1 MAGSSTLKLAGHALC
16 LGIPLL
22 APLGVSLG
30 VPWLSPLAVFGVLPF
45 LSLLIGEDRS
55 LPVAGLRRSPALLA
69 YLDFLPRI
77 YAAVWMG
84 TLAWA
89 AAYASRETPGT
100 AGLAALAV
108 SVGIAS
114 ALAIC
119 TAHELM
125 HRRSPADVLLA
136 RLMASACLY
145 GHMPVEHF
153 HHHAT
158 VGDVA
163 AGATAPRGM
172 SIYRFAPT
180 DFLHGLGN
188 AWAVERARLRRT
200 RAGWWRNRALQDHAL
215 GLGLALSFF
224 AGFGTAGLVVFIG
237 QAVFAVFC
245 FEVITY
251 VHHYGLVRGENEEAG
266 PQHAWAH
273 HCWLTNCL
281 TFNNTFQGDHHL
293 RPGVP
298 YYELHAMYGA
308 PRLPASYLTMFCLA
322 LVPPLWRALMDP
334 RLDALAQA
342 RARGMAMARQELPE
356 WLRAGQCR

>member
-16 LGIPLL
+16 LGMPLL
-22 APLGVSLG
+22 APLGVWLDI
-30 VPWLSPLAVFGVLPF
+30 PWLSPLLVFGLFPI
-45 LSLLIGEDRS
+45 LALLLGEDHS
-55 LPVAGLRRSPALLA
+55 LPIAGLRRSPMLVA

-77 YAAVWMG
+77 YAVVWMA
-84 TLAWA
+84 TLTWA
-89 AAYASRETPGT
+89 AGYASRMNLSGT
-100 AGLAALAV
+100 GLAGLTV
-108 SVGIAS
+108 SVGIGS

-125 HRRSPADVLLA
+125 HRRSQFDVLLA
-136 RLMASACLY
+136 RLMAGLCLY
-145 GHMPVEHF
+145 GHLVVEHF

-180 DFLHGLGN
+180 DFQHGLRN
-188 AWAVERARLRRT
+188 AWTVESARLRR
-200 RAGWWRNRALQDHAL
+200 RGAAWWHNRVLQDYALAL
-215 GLGLALSFF
+215 GLA
-224 AGFGTAGLVVFIG
+224 VVFYVSFGSTALVLFVG
-237 QAVFAVFC
+237 QAVFAIFC

-251 VHHYGLVRGENEEAG
+251 IHHYGLVRDEGEEAG

-281 TFNNTFQGDHHL
+281 TFNNTFQSDHHL
-293 RPGVP
+293 RPGTP

-308 PRLPASYLTMFCLA
+308 PRLPASYLTMFCVA
-322 LVPPLWRALMDP
+322 IVPPLWRLLMDP
-334 RLDALAQA
+334 RLDALAKA
-342 RARGMAMARQELPE
+342 RSNMNRDLPE
-356 WLRAGQCR
+356 WLRAEQCR